1 MTSFDV
7 EAAYPVAFEEFVCEQ
22 GESPNQR
29 SVLYTFPHF

>member
-7 EAAYPVAFEEFVCEQ
+7 EAAYPVAFEEFVREQ

-29 SVLYTFPHF
+29 LVLHIFPHF